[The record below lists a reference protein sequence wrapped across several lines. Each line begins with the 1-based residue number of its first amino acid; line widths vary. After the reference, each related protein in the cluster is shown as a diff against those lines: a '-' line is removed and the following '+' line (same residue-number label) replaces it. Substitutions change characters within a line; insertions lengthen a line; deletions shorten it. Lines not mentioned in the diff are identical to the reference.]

1 MVAESE
7 RHILVVDDDERIR
20 KLLKRYLSSHGY
32 RSSAVGNAAEAKR
45 LLGDVCFDLLIVD
58 VMMPGETGLD
68 LTRDVRSNSDVP
80 ILMLTARAESEE
92 RIEGLEHGASD
103 YLTKPFEPRELLL
116 RVRNLLRS
124 RATAPAQEVRAV
136 VFGEFRFET
145 NDLLL
150 YQNGARVTLTGAEL
164 KLLDAFARSPGRI
177 FSRMDICEWGDAE
190 QERSIDVRINR
201 LRRKIEPDPRHPVY
215 LQTLRGQGY
224 VFRPDEIVY
233 GGD

>member
-1 MVAESE
+1 MVEESG

-32 RSSAVGNAAEAKR
+32 SSSAVGDVAEAKR
-45 LLGDVCFDLLIVD
+45 LLGSVSFDLLVVD

-68 LTRDVRSNSDVP
+68 LTRDVRAESDVP
-80 ILMLTARAESEE
+80 ILMLTARAESDE

-116 RVRNLLRS
+116 RVRNLLRP
-124 RATAPAQEVRAV
+124 RAKASKQGVRAV
-136 VFGEFRFET
+136 VFGEFRFDT
-145 NDLLL
+145 NDSLL
-150 YQNGARVTLTGAEL
+150 YQNGMRITLTGAES
-164 KLLDAFARSPGRI
+164 KLLDAFAKSPGRI
-177 FSRMDICEWGDAE
+177 FSRMDICRWGDVE

-201 LRRKIEPDPRHPVY
+201 LRRKIEPNPRYPIY

-224 VFRPDEIVY
+224 VFRPDEIIY
-233 GGD
+233 TPD

>member
-1 MVAESE
+1 MVEE
-7 RHILVVDDDERIR
+7 GKRHILVVDDDERIR

-32 RSSAVGNAAEAKR
+32 CASAVGDVAEAKH
-45 LLGDVCFDLLIVD
+45 LLKGVCFDLLIVD

-68 LTRDVRSNSDVP
+68 LTRDIRKSSDIP

-116 RVRNLLRS
+116 RVRNLLRA
-124 RATAPAQEVRAV
+124 RAVDPAQEIYAV

-150 YQNGARVTLTGAEL
+150 YQNGARVTLTGAET

-177 FSRMDICEWGDAE
+177 FSRMDISEWGNAE

-224 VFRPDEIVY
+224 VFRPDEVVY
-233 GGD
+233 GPD

>member
-1 MVAESE
+1 MAEDGK

-32 RSSAVGNAAEAKR
+32 RSSAVGDVAEAKR
-45 LLGDVCFDLLIVD
+45 LLGGVSFDLLIVD

-68 LTRDVRSNSDVP
+68 LTRDIRKNSDIP

-116 RVRNLLRS
+116 RVKNLLRA
-124 RATAPAQEVRAV
+124 RAVDPAQEVHAV

-145 NDLLL
+145 KDLLL
-150 YQNGARVTLTGAEL
+150 YQNGARVTLTGAET

-177 FSRMDICEWGDAE
+177 FSRMDIGEWGDAE

-201 LRRKIEPDPRHPVY
+201 LRRKIEPDPRHPIY

-233 GGD
+233 GQD